1 MICNIYSESQELRTS
16 LIECLRHVISKIYLN
31 DEKGLRSILVVVL
44 QQLRESNGS
53 MMRPDLSEEIKLAA
67 VLCISD
73 SLRRSTSDVLETF
86 YTKEAAVVIGQILLT
101 LMELVAKEKYRKLIK
116 ASMECLMVLFYV
128 HDDADAADVVL
139 RNQVANT
146 IFIYLPKVV
155 TVLFKTSKADDTIGE
170 SIKSVSPNPSPSTLL
185 LIVFHI

>member
-1 MICNIYSESQELRTS
+1 M
-16 LIECLRHVISKIYLN
+16 IECLRHVISKLYLT

-44 QQLRESNGS
+44 KQLRDSKGTE
-53 MMRPDLSEEIKLAA
+53 MRPDLSEEIKLAA
-67 VLCISD
+67 ILCISD

-86 YTKEAAVVIGQILLT
+86 YTKETAVVIGQILLT
-101 LMELVAKEKYRKLIK
+101 LLDIIAKEKYRKLVK
-116 ASMECLMVLFYV
+116 ASIDCLMVLFYV

-155 TVLFKTSKADDTIGE
+155 TVLFKTSKADDKIGE
-170 SIKSVSPNPSPSTLL
+170 SIKSVSPVSSLQT
-185 LIVFHI
+185 I

>member
-1 MICNIYSESQELRTS
+1 MRTS
-16 LIECLRHVISKIYLN
+16 LIECLRHVISKLYLT

-44 QQLRESNGS
+44 NQLRDSKGTE
-53 MMRPDLSEEIKLAA
+53 MRPDLSEEIKLAA
-67 VLCISD
+67 ILCISD

-86 YTKEAAVVIGQILLT
+86 YTKETAVVIGQILLT
-101 LMELVAKEKYRKLIK
+101 LLDIISKEKYRKLVK
-116 ASMECLMVLFYV
+116 ASIDCLMVLFYV

-155 TVLFKTSKADDTIGE
+155 TVLFKTSKADDKIGE
-170 SIKSVSPNPSPSTLL
+170 SIKSVSPVSSLQT
-185 LIVFHI
+185 I

>member
-1 MICNIYSESQELRTS
+1 M
-16 LIECLRHVISKIYLN
+16 IECLRHVISKLYLT

-44 QQLRESNGS
+44 KQLRDSKGTE
-53 MMRPDLSEEIKLAA
+53 MRPDLSEEIKLAA
-67 VLCISD
+67 ILCISD

-86 YTKEAAVVIGQILLT
+86 YTKETAVVIGQILLT
-101 LMELVAKEKYRKLIK
+101 LLDIISKEKYRKLVK
-116 ASMECLMVLFYV
+116 ASIDCLMVLFYV

-155 TVLFKTSKADDTIGE
+155 TVLFKTSKADDKIGE
-170 SIKSVSPNPSPSTLL
+170 SIKSVSPVSSLQT
-185 LIVFHI
+185 I